1 MRSESVRGV
10 FSGGVGEEG
19 EVGAV
24 EEGRRDQN

>member
-10 FSGGVGEEG
+10 FCGGAGEEG
-19 EVGAV
+19 EVGVV